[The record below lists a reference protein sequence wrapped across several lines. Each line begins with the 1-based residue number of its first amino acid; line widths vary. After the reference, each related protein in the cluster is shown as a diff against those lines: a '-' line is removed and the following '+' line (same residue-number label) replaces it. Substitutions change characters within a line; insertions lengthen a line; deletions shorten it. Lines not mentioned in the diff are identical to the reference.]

1 MVVASEDVI
10 EIASDSVHATR
21 AIAAAVASATHPG
34 DLIVL
39 AGDLGAGK
47 TAFVQGFGAAVGVA
61 DRITSPTFTL
71 VHEYEGE
78 ILDVHHLDVYRL
90 DDPREVFDLALGE
103 LLDDDCV
110 TIIEWGDLV
119 ASELPRAYL
128 EVRIQLGDP
137 ASPDDRIL
145 ALESVGG
152 DVWAAR
158 VEKIE
163 DQFRTVTQPC

>member
-1 MVVASEDVI
+1 MI
-10 EIASDSVHATR
+10 EIASDSVDETR
-21 AIAAAVASATHPG
+21 SIASAVASVTRPG

-71 VHEYEGE
+71 VHEYRGE
-78 ILDVHHLDVYRL
+78 TLDVHHLDVYRL
-90 DDPREVFDLALGE
+90 DGPGEVLDLALPE

-119 ASELPRAYL
+119 ASELPRSYL
-128 EVRIQLGDP
+128 VVRIHMGDP
-137 ASPDDRIL
+137 ISPDDRVL
-145 ALESVGG
+145 RFESVGE
-152 DVWAAR
+152 VWSDRLEQIKDLSSAAAVR
-158 VEKIE
+158 S
-163 DQFRTVTQPC
+163 C